1 MTIQEL
7 IDNFEQQRLS
17 TKSEVEKLKETLRDR
32 EEYMVKLIGGIEAL
46 KLYQEQQ
53 ISETDVTGA

>member
-17 TKSEVEKLKETLRDR
+17 TKSEVEKLKETLTDR
-32 EEYMVKLIGGIEAL
+32 EEYLIKLVGGIEAL

-53 ISETDVTGA
+53 ISETDDTGA

>member
-17 TKSEVEKLKETLRDR
+17 TKSEVEKLKETLSDR
-32 EEYMVKLIGGIEAL
+32 EEYLVKLIGGIEAL